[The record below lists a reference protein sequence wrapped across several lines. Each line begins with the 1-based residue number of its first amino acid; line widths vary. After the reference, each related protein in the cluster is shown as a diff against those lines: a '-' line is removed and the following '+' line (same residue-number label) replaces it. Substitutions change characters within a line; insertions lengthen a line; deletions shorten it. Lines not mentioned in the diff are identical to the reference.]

1 MIKLIDLN
9 MEYGERVIMRDV
21 NLTIKKG
28 ETLAVVGPS
37 GTGKSTLLKLLIGLA
52 RPTSG
57 QVWVDGKEI
66 SRLKEKELDEA
77 RLGMGMVF
85 QYSALFDSMSVGE
98 NVAFGLRQHTD
109 MKEDEIRRI
118 VEERLAGVGLA
129 GLADA
134 MPNELSGGMKK
145 RVGLARALAF
155 KPNIILYDE
164 PSSGLD
170 PIMSRKIDELILE
183 TQKNFGVTS
192 VVVTH
197 DMESAYRIADRIA
210 VLYEG
215 RFVQIGTPDEIRRS
229 DHPYVQEFVRAASYR
244 KE

>member
-1 MIKLIDLN
+1 
-9 MEYGERVIMRDV
+9 MEYGERIIMRDV

-118 VEERLAGVGLA
+118 VEERLAGVGLT

>member
-1 MIKLIDLN
+1 
-9 MEYGERVIMRDV
+9 MEYGERIIMRDV

>member
-1 MIKLIDLN
+1 MK
-9 MEYGERVIMRDV
+9 YGEHVILHDV

-52 RPTSG
+52 RPTGG

-66 SRLKEKELDEA
+66 SRMKDKELDEA

-109 MKEDEIRRI
+109 MGEDDIRRI

-170 PIMSRKIDELILE
+170 PIMARKIDELILE
-183 TQKNFGVTS
+183 TQKEFGVTS

>member
-1 MIKLIDLN
+1 MK
-9 MEYGERVIMRDV
+9 YGERVILGDV
-21 NLTIKKG
+21 DLTIKKG
-28 ETLAVVGPS
+28 ETMVVIGPS
-37 GTGKSTLLKLLIGLA
+37 GSGKSTLLKLLIGLA

-57 QVWVDGKEI
+57 QVWVDGKEL
-66 SRLKEKELDEA
+66 SRMKDKELDEA

-109 MKEDEIRRI
+109 MGEDDIRHI

-183 TQKNFGVTS
+183 TQAKFGVTS

-215 RFVQIGTPDEIRRS
+215 RFVQIGTPDEIRES

>member
-1 MIKLIDLN
+1 
-9 MEYGERVIMRDV
+9 MEYGERIILRNV

-66 SRLKEKELDEA
+66 SRLKDKELDEA

-109 MKEDEIRRI
+109 MKEDDLRRV

-215 RFVQIGTPDEIRRS
+215 RFVQIGTPDEIRKS